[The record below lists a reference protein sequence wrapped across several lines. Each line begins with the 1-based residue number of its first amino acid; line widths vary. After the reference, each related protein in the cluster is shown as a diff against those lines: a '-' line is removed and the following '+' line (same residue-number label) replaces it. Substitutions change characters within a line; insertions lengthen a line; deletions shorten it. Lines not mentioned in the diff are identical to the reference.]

1 MNENNNYDKKTKLK
15 TAKEYLWLSV
25 GVILFGVV
33 LFIYELNTEKN
44 WFVCTI
50 AIILG
55 VLSLI
60 TSIKRIKKINKG
72 CSK

>member
-1 MNENNNYDKKTKLK
+1 MNENVNYDKKTKLK
-15 TAKEYLWLSV
+15 TSKEYLWLSI
-25 GVILFGVV
+25 GVILFGIV
-33 LFIYELNTEKN
+33 LFIYELNTEKD

-60 TSIKRIKKINKG
+60 TSIKRIEKYK
-72 CSK
+72 

>member
-1 MNENNNYDKKTKLK
+1 MNENVNYDKKTKLK
-15 TAKEYLWLSV
+15 TAKEYLWLSI
-25 GVILFGVV
+25 GVILFGLV

-50 AIILG
+50 VIILG

-60 TSIKRIKKINKG
+60 TSIKRIKKYK
-72 CSK
+72 

>member
-1 MNENNNYDKKTKLK
+1 MNENVNYDKKTKLK
-15 TAKEYLWLSV
+15 TAKEYLWLSI
-25 GVILFGVV
+25 GVILFGLV
-33 LFIYELNTEKN
+33 LFIYELNTEKD

-60 TSIKRIKKINKG
+60 TSIKRIKKYK
-72 CSK
+72 

>member
-15 TAKEYLWLSV
+15 TAKEYLWLSI

-60 TSIKRIKKINKG
+60 TSIKRIKKYK
-72 CSK
+72 